1 MAKAKA
7 RAKYSSK
14 DRARL
19 LAEYTAFPEDQPVN
33 EKYGAAR
40 LQMSRAWMQL
50 KRVAG
55 GGPKFHRTET
65 GKIFYLKRDLEAYLH
80 RTLTSYDNTS
90 QYPDAA

>member
-1 MAKAKA
+1 MKKLKTGAT
-7 RAKYSSK
+7 SP
-14 DRARL
+14 ARL

-40 LQMSRAWMQL
+40 LQKSLAWMQL
-50 KRVAG
+50 KRVTG

-65 GKIFYLKRDLEAYLH
+65 GKIFYIKRDLEAYLH
-80 RTLTSYDNTS
+80 RTLTGYDNTS